1 MNGWVD
7 FDEILCDGQ
16 LYPGLGAYYRH
27 SLNFQG
33 GFWGGRAPQTPELFF
48 STKYS
53 VCAIFR
59 YIKPIWIE
67 RGYSSECHRRGF
79 KSIHGKTGA
88 GEPK

>member
-1 MNGWVD
+1 MD
-7 FDEILCDGQ
+7 FDEILYDGQ
-16 LYPGLGAYYRH
+16 LYPGAYYRQ

-33 GFWGGRAPQTPELFF
+33 GGLRGASPPTPELGI

-53 VCAIFR
+53 VCAIVR
-59 YIKPIWIE
+59 YIKLIWIE
-67 RGYSSECHRRGF
+67 REYSSECHRRSF

>member
-1 MNGWVD
+1 MD

-16 LYPGLGAYYRH
+16 LYPGAYYRQ

-33 GFWGGRAPQTPELFF
+33 GFFGGASPQTAELGF

-59 YIKPIWIE
+59 YIKPICIE
-67 RGYSSECHRRGF
+67 REYSSECHRRGF